1 MDITFK
7 HGYTTQSIQGTL
19 VGVYLNLT
27 KRCYSL
33 KALEGDH
40 KGLVIAYVGLDEKF
54 SLNSASF
61 KVMKSGQE
69 RVRSERQKNVHAYVV
84 GRYQDVLWRD
94 YSLFDSV
101 GSEVYYNPYVCDSFI
116 YVDSGECVGVDI
128 TQVRFSNGKILVL

>member
-7 HGYTTQSIQGTL
+7 HDYTTQSIQGTL

-54 SLNSASF
+54 ILNSVSF
-61 KVMKSGQE
+61 KVMKSGQD
-69 RVRSERQKNVHAYVV
+69 RVRSECQKNVHAYVV
-84 GRYQDVLWRD
+84 GRYQDVLWRH
-94 YSLFDSV
+94 YELFDSV
-101 GSEVYYNPYVCDSFI
+101 GSEVYYSPYVCDSFI
-116 YVDSGECVGVDI
+116 YVDSGECVGIEI
-128 TQVRFSNGKILVL
+128 TQARFSNGKILVL